1 MVSTHQRSWLKA
13 LSYHTSPYGYPKT
26 FLTHPPLCSEL
37 ITCLSLR
44 CTCFTRALYEH
55 ACCFITN
62 STKTWHVGWVS
73 PCVHSEAWH
82 KYVGFLWY
90 GQTCC
95 KHSFPYVSC
104 NHIHTYKPPHTNAH
118 MSTHAH
124 THTLL
129 IVYVY
134 NWSYCNDCLCNM
146 HCNICFD
153 NTF

>member
-1 MVSTHQRSWLKA
+1 MMEGPFISHKPIWVPENFP
-13 LSYHTSPYGYPKT
+13 YTS
-26 FLTHPPLCSEL
+26 S
-37 ITCLSLR
+37 SLFR
-44 CTCFTRALYEH
+44 INHMPFIALYMFYKSSLWTH
-55 ACCFITN
+55 FACCFITN

-73 PCVHSEAWH
+73 PCVHPKAWH

-104 NHIHTYKPPHTNAH
+104 IHIHTYKPPHTNAHTHAH